1 MINNN
6 KELKPNQIKV
16 GFNKVMSYNERL
28 EWLKSS
34 ELGKLYG
41 FKQEKTK

>member
-1 MINNN
+1 MNKDS
-6 KELKPNQIKV
+6 KELKADQIKV
-16 GFNKVMSYNERL
+16 GSNKVMSYNERL

-41 FKQEKTK
+41 FKQEKAK